1 MKEYLTALLGAVPP
15 GLLVKVAV
23 ISAIAFVGTL
33 VAIPFVLVRLPEDYF
48 DVRVPRTWMEG
59 RHPALRIVSRALKN
73 IVGVVFVLAG
83 LSMLVLP
90 GQGVLTILI
99 GVSLLDFPGKQK
111 LEARIVGHP
120 RVLRTVNSLRAK
132 FGKPAFV
139 IEPRR

>member
-120 RVLRTVNSLRAK
+120 RVLRTVNSLRGK
-132 FGKPAFV
+132 FGKPPFIV
-139 IEPRR
+139 QQRT

>member
-1 MKEYLTALLGAVPP
+1 MKEHLTALLQGLPP

-33 VAIPFVLVRLPEDYF
+33 IAIPFVLVRLPENYF

-59 RHPALRIVSRALKN
+59 RHPALRLITRALKN
-73 IVGVVFVLAG
+73 IVGVLFVLAG

-99 GVSLLDFPGKQK
+99 GVSLVDFPGKQRI
-111 LEARIVGHP
+111 EARIIGHP
-120 RVLRTVNSLRAK
+120 RVLRTVNSLREK
-132 FGKPAFV
+132 FGKPPFV
-139 IEPRR
+139 V